1 MTDLLTGKTG
11 LILGV
16 ANKHS
21 ICWGIASSAAHAG
34 ADLLLGFPN
43 ETVGKRVRALAA
55 ELNAQS
61 HQCDFAEDESIDQF
75 FKEVDGFLN
84 GRQLDFVVHGVSFS
98 DKAELDG
105 PYLRTS
111 RQNFRT
117 ALDISTYSL
126 TALCQRAVP
135 RMSAGGAVL
144 TLTYLGAER
153 VVPNYNVMGV
163 AKAALESSVRYL
175 AHDLGPQGVTVNAI
189 SAGPIK
195 TLAASGISGL
205 RSIIKWNAMNAPLQ
219 RNTTIEEVGDAAL
232 FCLSDLG
239 RGMTGEILHIDNGY
253 HTTGVVAPSRREA
266 FENVMFQGTRD

>member
-1 MTDLLTGKTG
+1 MTDVLNGKTG
-11 LILGV
+11 IILGV

-21 ICWGIASSAAHAG
+21 ICWGIANVASRAG

-43 ETVGKRVRALAA
+43 ETVGKRVRVLAA
-55 ELNAQS
+55 ELSAQS
-61 HQCDFAEDESIDQF
+61 HQCDVAEDESIDRF
-75 FKEVDGFLN
+75 FNEVDVFLD
-84 GRQLDFVVHGVSFS
+84 GRPLDFVVHGVSFS
-98 DKAELDG
+98 EKEELDG

-126 TALCQRAVP
+126 TAVCQRVAP
-135 RMSAGGAVL
+135 RMSDGGSIL

-163 AKAALESSVRYL
+163 AKAALEASVRYL

-239 RGMTGEILHIDNGY
+239 RGMTGEVLHIDNGY
-253 HTTGVVAPSRREA
+253 HTVGVVAPSRREA
-266 FENVMFQGTRD
+266 FEHAMFQGDTG